1 MPNIRPSADIRN
13 NYPELSRFCKET
25 GQPVYI
31 TVNGKG
37 DAALISIDALDE
49 LYARISLYEKLSQSK
64 DARRSFFKV
73 QRVTKDVPIDI
84 CGRGGQGFAGDI

>member
-13 NYPELSRFCKET
+13 NYPEISRQCKET

-37 DAALISIDALDE
+37 DTAIIDISVLDE
-49 LYARISLYEKLSQSK
+49 LYARIDLYEKIAAGISDIEQGRTK
-64 DARRSFFKV
+64 THEQVFAKFK
-73 QRVTKDVPIDI
+73 
-84 CGRGGQGFAGDI
+84 G

>member
-37 DAALISIDALDE
+37 DAALISIDAMDE
-49 LYARISLYEKLSQSK
+49 LYARISLYEKLSVGIRDIEEGRVKMHEEVFSK
-64 DARRSFFKV
+64 F
-73 QRVTKDVPIDI
+73 
-84 CGRGGQGFAGDI
+84 RG

>member
-13 NYPELSRFCKET
+13 NYPELSRLCKET

-49 LYARISLYEKLSQSK
+49 LSARISLYEKLSVGIR
-64 DARRSFFKV
+64 DIEEG
-73 QRVTKDVPIDI
+73 RVKTHEEVFLKF
-84 CGRGGQGFAGDI
+84 RG

>member
-49 LYARISLYEKLSQSK
+49 LYARISLYEKLSVGIRDIEEGREKTHEEVFSK
-64 DARRSFFKV
+64 F
-73 QRVTKDVPIDI
+73 
-84 CGRGGQGFAGDI
+84 RG

>member
-49 LYARISLYEKLSQSK
+49 LYARISLYEKLSVGIRDIEEGRVKTHEEVFSK
-64 DARRSFFKV
+64 F
-73 QRVTKDVPIDI
+73 
-84 CGRGGQGFAGDI
+84 RG

>member
-13 NYPELSRFCKET
+13 NYPELSKLCKET

-37 DAALISIDALDE
+37 DVALIDIGVLDE
-49 LYARISLYEKLSQSK
+49 LYARLALYEKLSIGLREV
-64 DARRSFFKV
+64 DEG
-73 QRVTKDVPIDI
+73 RVKTHEEIFSQFRKN
-84 CGRGGQGFAGDI
+84 